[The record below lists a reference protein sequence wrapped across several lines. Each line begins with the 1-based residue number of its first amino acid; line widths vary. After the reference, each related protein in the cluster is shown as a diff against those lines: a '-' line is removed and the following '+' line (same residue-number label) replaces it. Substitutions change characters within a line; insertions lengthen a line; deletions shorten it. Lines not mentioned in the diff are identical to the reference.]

1 LTKGDQIKN
10 NKKQQGRHTLNTP
23 FLPKKHIPSLI
34 PMPIYVYETVPEK
47 ADQKPT
53 QFEVVQ
59 RMTDEAFTKH
69 PDTGE
74 PVRRIISGGISLPVS
89 SKGGD
94 CCDSG
99 CSCG

>member
-1 LTKGDQIKN
+1 MTHCE
-10 NKKQQGRHTLNTP
+10 HTISST
-23 FLPKKHIPSLI
+23 KHITSLI

-47 ADQKPT
+47 ADQKAT

-59 RMTDEAFTKH
+59 RMTDEALTNH

>member
-1 LTKGDQIKN
+1 
-10 NKKQQGRHTLNTP
+10 
-23 FLPKKHIPSLI
+23 
-34 PMPIYVYETVPEK
+34 MPIYVYETVPEK
-47 ADQKPT
+47 ADQKAT

-59 RMTDEAFTKH
+59 RMTDEALTNH

-94 CCDSG
+94 WCDSG

>member
-1 LTKGDQIKN
+1 
-10 NKKQQGRHTLNTP
+10 
-23 FLPKKHIPSLI
+23 
-34 PMPIYVYETVPEK
+34 MPIYVYETVPEK
-47 ADQKPT
+47 ADQKAT

-59 RMTDEAFTKH
+59 RMTDEALTNH

-74 PVRRIISGGISLPVS
+74 PVHRIISGGISLPVS

-94 CCDSG
+94 CCDGG